1 MQRIAV
7 GPAFMKQSILLVSF
21 LLAGMVSY
29 AQTSSSSG
37 PSGKVKVADKI
48 GPTAT
53 VLSFES
59 SLVTGNLSLIKTL
72 VKGETKEFAPVYH
85 LSKSNDASF
94 NNRQPIQISLSR
106 QSFDSVFSKTNAE
119 LAGKWNQLNKYV
131 ENNKIVLSEERGWVA
146 VISYFNSL

>member
-7 GPAFMKQSILLVSF
+7 GTAFMKQSILLVSF
-21 LLAGMVSY
+21 LLAGMVSHG
-29 AQTSSSSG
+29 QTSSS
-37 PSGKVKVADKI
+37 GKVKPVDKI

-53 VLSFES
+53 VISFES
-59 SLVTGNLSLIKTL
+59 SLVTGNLSLIKTFI
-72 VKGETKEFAPVYH
+72 KGGTTEFVSVYH

-94 NNRQPIQISLSR
+94 NNRQPVQISLSR
-106 QSFDSVFSKTNAE
+106 QSFDSVFTKTNAE